1 MKHSFK
7 IGVIGLGYVG
17 LPLAVEFATKY
28 EVIGFDINQHRV
40 SSLKD
45 CNDVTNEVSTKALK
59 LSRKKLTFTN
69 EISFLEECNFYVV
82 TVPTPIHKN
91 NKPDLSF
98 IKKASCLLGKV
109 LTRGDIV
116 VFESTVYPGATREVC
131 IPLLEKNSQ
140 LWLNKDFYVGY
151 SPERINPGDKNHR
164 ISDIQKIVSGSNKY
178 SSSVIQKVYSSI
190 IKAGTYLA
198 SSIEVAEAAKVIENT
213 QRDLN
218 IALMNELSIIFNK
231 MSIDTQEVIKA
242 ASTKW
247 NFAEYYPGFV
257 GGHCIGVDPYYLT
270 FKAQKIGHVPKVILG
285 GRNLNDSMPKEVAK
299 RIFAIHSQKIEQRIL
314 IMGYTFKENCPDT
327 RNTKIRDLEQE
338 IKKIGHKRNIIH
350 IYDPWIDHLHASKE
364 FPDTLFIKA
373 PKKSFYDIIL
383 LAVSHSEFRRMGAKS
398 IKKFMKSDGKLWDL
412 KYLFPK
418 NHSNFRL

>member
-1 MKHSFK
+1 MNQRWK

-28 EVIGFDINQHRV
+28 EVIGFDINQHRI
-40 SSLKD
+40 SNLKNSID
-45 CNDVTNEVSTKALK
+45 LTNEVSTKALK
-59 LSRKKLTFTN
+59 LSKKKLIFTN
-69 EISFLEECNFYVV
+69 DICYLEECNFYVV
-82 TVPTPIHKN
+82 TVPTPIHRN

-98 IKKASCLLGKV
+98 IKKASSLLGKI
-109 LTRGDIV
+109 LARGDIV
-116 VFESTVYPGATREVC
+116 VYESTVYPGATREVC
-131 IPLLEKNSQ
+131 IPLLEKNSKLQ
-140 LWLNKDFYVGY
+140 LNTDFYVGY

-178 SSSVIQKVYSSI
+178 SSNVIQKVYSSI

-299 RIFAIHSQKIEQRIL
+299 RVFAKHSKKIEQRIL

-350 IYDPWIDHLHASKE
+350 IYDPWIHHSHASKE
-364 FPDTLFIKA
+364 FPDTIFIKA
-373 PKKSFYDIIL
+373 PKESFYNIIL
-383 LAVSHSEFRRMGAKS
+383 LAVGHREFIKMGAKA

-418 NHSNFRL
+418 NHTNFRL